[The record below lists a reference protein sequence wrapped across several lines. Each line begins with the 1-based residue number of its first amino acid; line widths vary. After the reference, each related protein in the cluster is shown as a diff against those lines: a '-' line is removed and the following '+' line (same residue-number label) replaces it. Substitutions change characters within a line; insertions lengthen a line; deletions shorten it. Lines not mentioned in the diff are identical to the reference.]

1 MKTIWIGIAVAAVL
15 TTTVTGCGSSSTKG
29 SSTKASGTGKPS
41 SSSSGASGGSSCLT
55 AATHAADTAAGRA
68 KPNFPTATVDAAKAK
83 GKTVWMIQSTITP
96 LVTDVTTAF
105 DQAASVAGVKTRIIN
120 GNGSVNTTVQAA
132 SEAVAQHAGAIV
144 LFAVPVTEVQSQITA
159 AKAAGIPVIDTFDG
173 DTGKH
178 MTAQGVYGHVS
189 ENPVAAGKTVAD
201 WMLTDTSCKLDTAI
215 LGSAAVTPHVLSAK
229 GAQSEVSR
237 LCPSC
242 KSQFVNL
249 NLTDLSTDAGTQAQE
264 TLRRDPSINVLMSCF
279 DGAVPFIIS
288 GLQQSGGTKVK
299 MISMDGTAA
308 AISMI
313 RSGAGPLA
321 ADVALPPAGYIGWA
335 YLDQTLRALTGAPAT
350 DGVLPY
356 RLIDK
361 ANVGSNSTDLFP
373 GFANYKSQFEHLW
386 GVTG

>member
-1 MKTIWIGIAVAAVL
+1 MKKIWIGLAAAAIV
-15 TTTVTGCGSSSTKG
+15 TTTVTGCGSSGAKA
-29 SSTKASGTGKPS
+29 SSTKASSTGKPS
-41 SSSSGASGGSSCLT
+41 SGSSSAGGSSCVT
-55 AATHAADTAAGRA
+55 AATQAADAAAGPA
-68 KPNFPTATVDAAKAK
+68 KPNFPTATVNAAKAK

-105 DQAASVAGVKTRIIN
+105 DQAASIAGVKTKIIN

-132 SEAVAQHAGAIV
+132 SEAVAQHAGALV
-144 LFAVPVTEVQSQITA
+144 LFAVPVSEVQSQITA

-173 DTGKH
+173 DTGKN

-189 ENPVAAGKTVAD
+189 ENPVAAGTTVAD
-201 WMLTDTSCKLDTAI
+201 WMLTDTGCHLDTAI

-229 GAQSEVSR
+229 GAQTEISR

-249 NLTDLSTDAGTQAQE
+249 DLTALSTDAGTQAQE

-279 DGAVPFIIS
+279 DGAVSFIIS

-308 AISMI
+308 AINMI
-313 RSGAGPLA
+313 RSGTGPLA

-335 YLDQTLRALTGAPAT
+335 YLDQTLRALTAAPAT
-350 DGVLPY
+350 SGVLPY

-361 ANVGSNSTDLFP
+361 ANVGSSSTDLFP
-373 GFANYKSQFEHLW
+373 GFVNYKSQFEHLW